1 MDIEFWREK
10 IDAIDERLVELL
22 NERCRCALEIGHLK
36 RIQKMVLYQ
45 PGREKQVIL
54 HVLRENQGPLK
65 DDAVQRLFERIIDE
79 SRMAERI
86 AMEEEKGSGDAEEK

>member
-22 NERCRCALEIGHLK
+22 NERCHCALEIGKLK
-36 RIQKMVLYQ
+36 RIQNLVLYQ
-45 PGREKQVIL
+45 PGREKQVIS
-54 HVLRENQGPLK
+54 HVLGTNRGPLQ

-79 SRMAERI
+79 SRMAERV
-86 AMEEEKGSGDAEEK
+86 AMEEEKSKHSPQE